1 MRAQAP
7 EPSEER
13 VHLKGCLCGSGGL
26 STWGSEVWD
35 QGSSG
40 GKRGCDVEECVSGMS
55 IQAERGGDT
64 GQAVRAQAE
73 EGAPHSG
80 GLTWGN
86 RMGGRAHVSGRG
98 WQQPYGLDYKKGIDS
113 ISEHIRNDGCQV
125 SHHQQEKL

>member
-13 VHLKGCLCGSGGL
+13 VHLKGCLCRSGGL

-64 GQAVRAQAE
+64 GQAVRALVRRELPAP
-73 EGAPHSG
+73 GA
-80 GLTWGN
+80 
-86 RMGGRAHVSGRG
+86 
-98 WQQPYGLDYKKGIDS
+98 
-113 ISEHIRNDGCQV
+113 
-125 SHHQQEKL
+125 